1 MRHIRFV
8 LSVIAVVACAA
19 SAFAFT
25 VEPVPEWNE
34 LFDAHRVTGVV
45 LVYDD
50 SADRYYSSA
59 PLRINDRFLPA
70 STFKVLSSLIALET
84 RVVSDETQIIP
95 WNRTE
100 REVATWNRDMDMRE
114 AIACSAVW
122 VYQELARKIGPERMN
137 FWVRRANYGNGNT
150 GGAIDSFWLDGNLRV
165 SPLEQLE
172 FMRRLKTGRL
182 PFSKRNLDIVRNS
195 SSAEKKRM
203 GDHPGRRAPSRK
215 PSPRR
220 MVRGIRRK
228 RGQNPLFR
236 HARGTPGSCR
246 HRSGARGHHP
256 ENPPRPER
264 PLNRTSDARNAKAGR
279 ELPPFR
285 GKPAILRLTSVP
297 GRAIFPCISHSLRHR

>member
-19 SAFAFT
+19 TAFAFT

-182 PFSKRNLDIVRNS
+182 PFSKRNLDIVRN
-195 SSAEKKRM
+195 
-203 GDHPGRRAPSRK
+203 
-215 PSPRR
+215 
-220 MVRGIRRK
+220 III
-228 RGQNPLFR
+228 
-236 HARGTPGSCR
+236 
-246 HRSGARGHHP
+246 
-256 ENPPRPER
+256 
-264 PLNRTSDARNAKAGR
+264 
-279 ELPPFR
+279 R
-285 GKPAILRLTSVP
+285 GKNEWGTIRGKTGSVTQRPPHVGWYAGYVENGDRTLFFVTLVEHPDPAVIAPAREAITQKILRDLNA
-297 GRAIFPCISHSLRHR
+297 R